1 MLVAVASGLV
11 HDACPGGLAMTGA
24 TTSSATSRSVHSRES
39 RFSLRSRQLILGYF
53 LLAPV
58 VLWRLFT
65 VAYPFFKTI
74 YLSFFDSSPVR
85 RSNEFI
91 GLQNYQ
97 AMLKDVN
104 VTGSLQF
111 TIFFTVISV
120 SLQVLLA
127 LGIAQLLNRPSRVRN
142 AVRAINLMPWAMP
155 AIVTALAA
163 VFIFD
168 YDYGLITDLVWRVT
182 GVRMAWLSDPFRA
195 RLAVVMTDVWKHTAF
210 LAVIFLS
217 GLQGISEELYD
228 AAKIDG
234 ADSWRSYRYIT
245 LPLLMPLI
253 LSMTLFLIIYRVLT
267 FEIVYAL
274 TQGGP
279 GSATSLLS
287 YAVYVKAFT
296 GLDFGYASALAVGLF
311 LIVLF
316 VGLIGYA
323 LVRRAWARL

>member
-1 MLVAVASGLV
+1 MAKTAPS
-11 HDACPGGLAMTGA
+11 PI
-24 TTSSATSRSVHSRES
+24 SSPNAYAHAPK
-39 RFSLRSRQLILGYF
+39 FSLRTRQILLGYL

-65 VAYPFFKTI
+65 VAYPFFRTV
-74 YLSFFDSSPVR
+74 YLSFFNHSPVR
-85 RSNEFI
+85 RTNEFI
-91 GLQNYQ
+91 GLDNYQ

-111 TIFFTVISV
+111 TLFFTVISV
-120 SLQVLLA
+120 SLQVALA
-127 LGIAQLLNRPSRVRN
+127 LGIAQLLNRPSKVRN
-142 AVRAINLMPWAMP
+142 IVRAVNLMPWAMP

-163 VFIFD
+163 TFIFD
-168 YDYGLITDLVWRVT
+168 YDYGLITDLIGRVT

-195 RLAVVMTDVWKHTAF
+195 RLAVVITDVWKHTAF

-234 ADSWRSYRYIT
+234 ADRWRSYRYIT
-245 LPLLMPLI
+245 LPLLMPLV

-274 TQGGP
+274 TSGGP
-279 GSATSLLS
+279 GTATSLLS

-311 LIVLF
+311 LIVLV
-316 VGLIGYA
+316 VGLVGVC